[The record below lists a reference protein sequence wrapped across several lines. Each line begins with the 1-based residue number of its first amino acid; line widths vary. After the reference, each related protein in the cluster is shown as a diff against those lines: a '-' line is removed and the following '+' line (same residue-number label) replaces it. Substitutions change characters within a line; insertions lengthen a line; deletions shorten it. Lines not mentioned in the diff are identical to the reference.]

1 MATRISSRE
10 MSTVWSLRRAGC
22 IPPLS
27 ADVVEGVVTTAVEE
41 PPGEA
46 TPVDGARHWREGN
59 SPRSVAPETGGV
71 QTAPDC
77 IQTFKPSN
85 HALFADDL
93 RDIVGPLGRS
103 ASRCRSPGLPKKETR
118 RTIAIGTTTL
128 VRRPKSVIRVRDIAD
143 HNLPPGPQPRLDPLP
158 PGISL
163 GATQHSPTGLLAPAA
178 QG

>member
-59 SPRSVAPETGGV
+59 SPRSVAPETGAL

-77 IQTFKPSN
+77 IQAFKPSN

-118 RTIAIGTTTL
+118 RIYARPPLGKSFLERSGVIVDCSHLSGL
-128 VRRPKSVIRVRDIAD
+128 VVQRRLRA
-143 HNLPPGPQPRLDPLP
+143 LM
-158 PGISL
+158 
-163 GATQHSPTGLLAPAA
+163 
-178 QG
+178 